1 MWDIAGQERFG
12 NMTQAYYRGAIG
24 AFIVY
29 DVTRP
34 STFQSV
40 SKWKNDIDAKVELPL
55 AWGGGSIP
63 AILLANKIDQQP
75 NPKSQKEMNL
85 FCKENMFTQWFETS
99 AKENTSIDTA
109 TEYLINH
116 IVQLE
121 MSNQSDSEYEVDYS
135 SNGSS
140 KLFLYDNDQ
149 PNVHNSSCC

>member
-63 AILLANKIDQQP
+63 AILLANKVNRLQ
-75 NPKSQKEMNL
+75 
-85 FCKENMFTQWFETS
+85 CTT
-99 AKENTSIDTA
+99 
-109 TEYLINH
+109 
-116 IVQLE
+116 VQLKLIFSLNRLT
-121 MSNQSDSEYEVDYS
+121 SNQI
-135 SNGSS
+135 
-140 KLFLYDNDQ
+140 
-149 PNVHNSSCC
+149 PNHRKK

>member
-34 STFQSV
+34 LTFQNV
-40 SKWKNDIDAKVELPL
+40 LKWKNDIDAKVELPL
-55 AWGGGSIP
+55 AWGGRSIP
-63 AILLANKIDQQP
+63 VVLLANKIDQHP
-75 NPKSQKEMNL
+75 NPKPQKEMEG
-85 FCKENMFTQWFETS
+85 FCRDNSFIQWFETS

-109 TEYLINH
+109 AEYLINH

-121 MSNQSDSEYEVDYS
+121 MSKQNDSEYEVDYS
-135 SNGSS
+135 SNDSTAADSS
-140 KLFLYDNDQ
+140 TSNKHIPRATDE
-149 PNVHNSSCC
+149 S